1 MWRPPSRG
9 VFLRASLSRVLVVLL
24 AVLAH
29 LALPEHEASGALQ
42 VRAAPTCRLAPLLGA
57 FTRWDAAHFLAAA
70 RDGWTCEQRFAF
82 FPLYPLLVRVLSAWL
97 RPRALSG
104 CEDESAMVAAVLL
117 SNAAFVAATVLLFH
131 LTAAVLRVRCDSA
144 RRPYEAAL
152 FFCVSPASVFFS
164 TAYSEAC
171 FAASV
176 FGGMLLLQHG
186 RAWVGAG
193 LLAVGSAL
201 RANGTLNALVVASD
215 ATRRAASAWT
225 RPSGRAGAA
234 ELIAGGTQSALV
246 LSPYALWVVAGHQRL
261 CTLSGAP
268 PPKFCARRWPDV
280 YQHVQAEYW
289 GVGFLRYY
297 QLRQLPN
304 FALAAPTLLACA
316 RACAAAA
323 AQSSRRHWRAPGA
336 LIARGELADTARR
349 APPGTVL
356 YLVHWTALTLIGLLL
371 SNVQVTTRLVAA
383 GCPGATWFFSGAL
396 SSRRSG
402 SRWKRAARAYVVAFA
417 AAGTVAHATFLPFI

>member
-1 MWRPPSRG
+1 MSRG
-9 VFLRASLSRVLVVLL
+9 R
-24 AVLAH
+24 
-29 LALPEHEASGALQ
+29 
-42 VRAAPTCRLAPLLGA
+42 
-57 FTRWDAAHFLAAA
+57 
-70 RDGWTCEQRFAF
+70 
-82 FPLYPLLVRVLSAWL
+82 
-97 RPRALSG
+97 
-104 CEDESAMVAAVLL
+104 
-117 SNAAFVAATVLLFH
+117 
-131 LTAAVLRVRCDSA
+131 
-144 RRPYEAAL
+144 
-152 FFCVSPASVFFS
+152 
-164 TAYSEAC
+164 
-171 FAASV
+171 
-176 FGGMLLLQHG
+176 
-186 RAWVGAG
+186 
-193 LLAVGSAL
+193 
-201 RANGTLNALVVASD
+201 
-215 ATRRAASAWT
+215 
-225 RPSGRAGAA
+225 GRAGAA

-261 CTLSGAP
+261 CTLSGAL